1 MTDQRAGEVEEAEV
15 DVGAA
20 FVAGPQ
26 PFERVQPGE
35 TSFDDPADLAQAG
48 AVRDAAAGD
57 QWADP
62 ALAQAV
68 SVGVGVVAAVAV
80 ELAGSAAGSASA
92 AADRRDRI
100 HEWQ

>member
-1 MTDQRAGEVEEAEV
+1 VTDQRAGELEEAEV

-35 TSFDDPADLAQAG
+35 PTFEDPADLAQAG

-62 ALAQAV
+62 AFAQAV

-80 ELAGSAAGSASA
+80 ELAGSAAGA
-92 AADRRDRI
+92 AAASSDRRDRI
-100 HEWQ
+100 EQG